1 MKASKAIL
9 ILIASGLVL
18 CCGCRPEGGMSKK
31 EIISAKNFPLCHEL
45 NRNKTL
51 SDLLS
56 ADPTLSSLSLTAF
69 ESFRNAAS
77 EEEAIHAALLSEPEI
92 GTVSDCLASLSGNP
106 SVEALCKKLK
116 TSGKYLIYNDLPD
129 GEFLRKAWKQ
139 DAEGINR
146 TIRTYALGEKPVY
159 PKIDSM
165 SIIPGIRYFD
175 RCRHSLRESI
185 LCIADGKNICSLPL
199 ETAFGFLNINGRDE
213 AADLEPLDGTVNRQ
227 ALRSVRKTQWDK
239 YPYPLILALGHGP
252 EDPGEE
258 ISPNGVIV
266 CSYAAELYKEGKA
279 PFIVVSGGRV
289 HPYKTRFIEAAEM
302 KRQLIETYGIPES
315 AIIMEPHARHTH
327 TNIRNTGR
335 LMIRYGIPMDRPV
348 LITSCDWHLDF
359 IQTER
364 FDSISTNLMIIKSF
378 EQGKRISGTRIG
390 CLILPSCTQV
400 SPIDPLDP

>member
-1 MKASKAIL
+1 MKASEALL
-9 ILIASGLVL
+9 ILIASGLVF
-18 CCGCRPEGGMSKK
+18 CSGCRPEGGMSKK
-31 EIISAKNFPLCHEL
+31 EIITAKNFPLCHEL
-45 NRNKTL
+45 NRDKTL

-56 ADPTLSSLSLTAF
+56 SDPTLSSLSLTEF
-69 ESFRNAAS
+69 EAYRNAAS
-77 EEEAIHAALLSEPEI
+77 EEEAVHAALLSGPEI
-92 GTVSDCLASLSGNP
+92 GKVSDCLASLAGNP
-106 SVEALCKKLK
+106 AVKALCKKLK
-116 TSGKYLIYNDLPD
+116 TSGKYLIYNDLSD
-129 GEFLRKAWKQ
+129 EEFLREAWKQ
-139 DAEGINR
+139 DAGGINR

-185 LCIADGKNICSLPL
+185 LDIADGENICSLPL
-199 ETAFGFLNINGRDE
+199 ETAFGFLSINERDE
-213 AADLEPLDGTVNRQ
+213 AADFEPLAETVNRQ
-227 ALRSVRKTQWDK
+227 ALRLIRKTQWDK

-252 EDPGEE
+252 ETPGEE
-258 ISPNGVIV
+258 ISPNGRIV

-302 KRQLIETYGIPES
+302 KRHLIETYGIPES

-335 LMIRYGIPMDRPV
+335 LMLRYGIPMDRPV

-359 IQTER
+359 VQTAR
-364 FDSISTNLMIIKSF
+364 FDSLSASLMKIKPF
-378 EQGKRISGTRIG
+378 EQGERLSSTRIE